1 MEHFVSFIPFGYI
14 PFIVPYL
21 VIASIV
27 GPCLAIAFDHYFIK
41 AFITNP
47 CFTNPYLVNAFIV
60 SPQVFI
66 PFIVDPLVTVPFTIN
81 PLVAVPSIVSPLVI
95 IPFIVHPLVIASS
108 SYLDSFDF
116 VMASFSYF
124 ASKCFSTIACL
135 S

>member
-1 MEHFVSFIPFGYI
+1 MEHFVGFIPFSYI

-27 GPCLAIAFDHYFIK
+27 GPCLAIASDHYFIK
-41 AFITNP
+41 VFITNP
-47 CFTNPYLVNAFIV
+47 CFTNPYLVTAFVV

-66 PFIVDPLVTVPFTIN
+66 PSIVNPLVTVPFTIN
-81 PLVAVPSIVSPLVI
+81 LLAAVPFIVSPLVI
-95 IPFIVHPLVIASS
+95 IPFIYHPLVIASS
-108 SYLDSFDF
+108 SYLDSFGF

-124 ASKCFSTIACL
+124 TSKYFSTVTYL